1 MIVFT
6 STFVNSFD
14 ENLGNNKLYNLVFG
28 STVNE
33 DIAQN
38 YLFMLQTGLNL
49 MQAFKPRLNSLNA
62 AHGFKASWFHQEKC
76 LYNIQAKAV
85 KAKIQVSRKSL
96 KVLLH
101 LLYSS
106 KLFGNIIKSKR
117 SLTERKY

>member
-38 YLFMLQTGLNL
+38 HLFMLQTGLNL

-62 AHGFKASWFHQEKC
+62 AHGF
-76 LYNIQAKAV
+76 
-85 KAKIQVSRKSL
+85 
-96 KVLLH
+96 
-101 LLYSS
+101 
-106 KLFGNIIKSKR
+106 
-117 SLTERKY
+117 